1 MSTILV
7 PIDFSGISTNV
18 IREAAQLARLTGSRL
33 VLLHVIQPPAI
44 PNDFG
49 MVLDDF
55 SMYTQAAERN
65 AERHLALLAG
75 KLAKTGLEVEALWA
89 SGYPALCILE
99 QARKQSADYI
109 VVGSHGHTAFYD
121 LLVGSTATGVL
132 RRAGCPVIVV
142 PAPKKSAR
150 RMRSPRAV

>member
-7 PIDFSGISTNV
+7 PIDFSGISTSV
-18 IREAAQLARLTGSRL
+18 VREAVQLARLSGGKL

-49 MVLDDF
+49 VVLDNF
-55 SMYTQAAERN
+55 SVYTAAAEKN
-65 AERHLALLAG
+65 AERHLSLLREQ
-75 KLAKTGLEVEALWA
+75 LAKAGVDAEGVWV

-99 QARKQSADYI
+99 QAKKRSADYI
-109 VVGSHGHTAFYD
+109 VLGSHGHTAFYD

-132 RRAGCPVIVV
+132 RRASCPVIIV
-142 PAPKKSAR
+142 
-150 RMRSPRAV
+150 PRAKKAARKAKA